1 MQRSTDGESVT
12 AQPYESPKE
21 QIEAVRSRR
30 EPLPNLVVIVLG
42 FMFCLFC
49 HAVTTFALFS
59 YIGKAGG
66 PTSKAL
72 DSVFYGYAPI
82 AASIAGC
89 LLTIGLVSFGQAI
102 FRHPS
107 K

>member
-1 MQRSTDGESVT
+1 MQRLADGKGVT
-12 AQPYESPKE
+12 TQPYESPNEKS
-21 QIEAVRSRR
+21 EAVRSRR

-72 DSVFYGYAPI
+72 DSVFFGYAPI
-82 AASIAGC
+82 VASMAGC
-89 LLTIGLVSFGQAI
+89 LLTIALVSFGQAV

>member
-1 MQRSTDGESVT
+1 MQRLADGKGVT
-12 AQPYESPKE
+12 TQPYESPNEKS
-21 QIEAVRSRR
+21 EAVRSRR
-30 EPLPNLVVIVLG
+30 EPLQNLVVIVLG

-72 DSVFYGYAPI
+72 DSVFFGYAPI
-82 AASIAGC
+82 VASMAGC
-89 LLTIGLVSFGQAI
+89 LLTIALVSFGQAV